1 MQLNANLEWLYGH
14 LPLDQRFAAAAA
26 DGFAGVE
33 MLQPYEQA
41 PAAYAEALRA
51 HGLTAVLHNTPI
63 RPDSPGRLGW
73 AAVPGSQAE
82 FRECFDRARAVA
94 EATGSR
100 RIHVMAG
107 DCRGHEAPA
116 CRQALD
122 QNLAWAL
129 RHAESDDLV
138 LMLEP
143 LNRADMPGYFYH
155 LPEQVVEVL
164 RRFES
169 PRLRLQFDYYHCV
182 KERLDAPQSTADC
195 APWIGHVQIAGA
207 DENRNEP
214 DLSQH
219 GLLESVTALPGLGYD
234 GWLGCEYQPRTV
246 PAENLSWCQ
255 PLRDRGVL
263 A

>member
-14 LPLDQRFAAAAA
+14 LPLAQRFAAAAA

-33 MLQPYEQA
+33 MLQPYEQP
-41 PAAYAEALRA
+41 PAWYADALKA
-51 HGLTAVLHNTPI
+51 QGLTAVLHNTPI

-73 AAVPGSQAE
+73 AAIPAAQAE

-107 DCRGHEAPA
+107 DCRGHEARA

-122 QNLAWAL
+122 QNLTWAL

-143 LNRADMPGYFYH
+143 LNRADMPGYFYW
-155 LPEQVVEVL
+155 LPEQALDVI
-164 RRFES
+164 RAFDS
-169 PRLRLQFDYYHCV
+169 PRLRLQFDLYHCV
-182 KERLDAPQSTADC
+182 KEGLDLAQELERC
-195 APWIGHVQIAGA
+195 RGFIGHVQLAGA
-207 DENRNEP
+207 PDRHEP
-214 DLSQH
+214 DLSRDD
-219 GLLESVTALPGLGYD
+219 LLATVAALPASGYD
-234 GWLGCEYQPRTV
+234 SWLGCEYKPRST
-246 PAENLSWCQ
+246 AADGLTWAD
-255 PLRDRGVL
+255 PLRQRGMIR
-263 A
+263 